1 MAHGSL
7 SHERH
12 LPGAD
17 GQEFIATSLA
27 LALALLLLF
36 FPGTE
41 REESISRRY
50 QEEFVI
56 LAIRC
61 TKYEK
66 DAPPADVDTFPSA
79 QHPWVLEKRK
89 N

>member
-27 LALALLLLF
+27 LALALLF
-36 FPGTE
+36 YFPGTE
-41 REESISRRY
+41 REENISPRY
-50 QEEFVI
+50 REEFVI
-56 LAIRC
+56 LGIRC
-61 TKYEK
+61 TEYEK
-66 DAPPADVDTFPSA
+66 DAPSADVDMFPSA
-79 QHPWVLEKRK
+79 QHLWVLEKRK